1 MLSDSEISKLGEV
14 QVWKGSY
21 YDSFKKPIH
30 GGLLDP
36 RMVPFN
42 PLLHILF
49 WILFNVDACACF
61 FFSFL
66 YFLDFDVIIMLH

>member
-1 MLSDSEISKLGEV
+1 MKFSTLSESEISKIAEV

-36 RMVPFN
+36 RM
-42 PLLHILF
+42 
-49 WILFNVDACACF
+49 DAKLALC
-61 FFSFL
+61 
-66 YFLDFDVIIMLH
+66 I

>member
-1 MLSDSEISKLGEV
+1 MKFSTLSDSDISKLGEV

-36 RMVPFN
+36 RMVTFN
-42 PLLHILF
+42 PFCTFHLEF
-49 WILFNVDACACF
+49 C
-61 FFSFL
+61 
-66 YFLDFDVIIMLH
+66 

>member
-1 MLSDSEISKLGEV
+1 MKFSMLSDSEISKLGEV

-49 WILFNVDACACF
+49 
-61 FFSFL
+61 
-66 YFLDFDVIIMLH
+66 